1 MVDVYEYKEKMMM
14 PKLVIC
20 GANDEFF
27 LPTDTRFSLKAF
39 KFQASDWS
47 TMINC
52 FNFIG

>member
-39 KFQASDWS
+39 NIQASDWS
-47 TMINC
+47 TIIHC
-52 FNFIG
+52 SNFIG